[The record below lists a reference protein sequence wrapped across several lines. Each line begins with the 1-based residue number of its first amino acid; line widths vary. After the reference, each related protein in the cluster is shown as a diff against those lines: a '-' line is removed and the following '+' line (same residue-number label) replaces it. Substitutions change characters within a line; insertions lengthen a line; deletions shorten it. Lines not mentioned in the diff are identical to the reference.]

1 MTELHREA
9 FDYAP
14 NMRRLRAVIAVA
26 EAGSVMRAAE
36 ALHLSQPAVTRAVRD
51 LEKEL
56 GLALF
61 ERHRSG
67 MLCTTAGKVVLH
79 RFRRALQQLGEAE
92 SALASLHPEG
102 NFDRLTQ
109 RLSHRQLTVLVAVA
123 DLHNEPQA
131 AKRLGLTQPA
141 VSGNLRDLE
150 RLLGIALFLRTQRGM
165 LATDGGAVLIR
176 HAKVALRELSLVSDD
191 LSAWQGEVRG
201 RVVIGTLPL
210 SSSLLVPHAVDAL
223 LRELPGLN
231 VTIIEGTYDALFESL
246 RHGEIDILIG
256 ALRQAGTSEDTHQQR
271 LFHDRLAVAA
281 RHGHPLM
288 KHASLQLSDLLDAQ
302 WIAPRQGTPAR
313 VSFEQEFRS
322 AGLQSPSVVVESGNL
337 STIRTLL
344 LDSDRVTL
352 VSPHQ
357 VFFEVQSGQLALLPI
372 KLTGTLRP
380 IGITTR
386 ADDSPTQALKVLK
399 DILLMLGE
407 RMADPSS
414 STRT

>member
-9 FDYAP
+9 FDYIP

-36 ALHLSQPAVTRAVRD
+36 TLHLSQPAVTRAVRD

-67 MLCTTAGKVVLH
+67 MLCTTAGKIVLH
-79 RFRRALQQLGEAE
+79 RFRRALQQLGDAEA
-92 SALASLHPEG
+92 ALARMQPAGHSE
-102 NFDRLTQ
+102 RLTQ
-109 RLSHRQLTVLVAVA
+109 RLSHRQLTVLVAIA

-131 AKRLGLTQPA
+131 AQRLGLTQPA

-150 RLLGIALFLRTQRGM
+150 NLLGVSLFLRTQRGM
-165 LATDGGAVLIR
+165 LATDCGALLIR
-176 HAKVALRELSLVSDD
+176 YAKVALRELALVSDD

-210 SSSLLVPHAVDAL
+210 SSSLLVPQAVDAL
-223 LRELPGLN
+223 LRELPGLH
-231 VTIIEGTYDALFESL
+231 VTILEGTYDALFESL
-246 RHGEIDILIG
+246 RHGDIDILIG
-256 ALRQAGTSEDTHQQR
+256 ALRQAGTSEDTVQQR
-271 LFHDRLAVAA
+271 LFHDRLAVAV
-281 RHGHPLM
+281 RRGHPLM
-288 KHASLQLSDLLDAQ
+288 QYASLSLSDLLDAR

-322 AGLQSPSVVVESGNL
+322 AGLAPPDVVVESGNL

-386 ADDSPTQALKVLK
+386 VDDSPTHALKVLQR
-399 DILLMLGE
+399 ILLELGE
-407 RMADPSS
+407 RMASPSLPS
-414 STRT
+414 YA